1 MPKPIR
7 DLRIRLYDPRHD
19 AFLRYEAKR
28 RNVAESIII
37 RDALE
42 VACYC
47 WEIDERQKQGHR
59 IHEAGERARIME
71 RTTMAAARLD
81 RQGLPMAV
89 ASALQPQKR
98 RTLDTPAEIR
108 ELLQPADES
117 AAAALLPAHDDG
129 ESGAV

>member
-7 DLRIRLYDPRHD
+7 DIRTRLYDPRHD

-28 RNVAESIII
+28 RNVAESIVI

-42 VACYC
+42 VACQH
-47 WEIDERQKQGHR
+47 WERVEQRKQAVR
-59 IHEAGERARIME
+59 IAEATDRARIME
-71 RTTMAAARLD
+71 RTTMAAGRIV
-81 RQGLPMAV
+81 REGINPAV
-89 ASALQPQKR
+89 AGALQPAKLKS
-98 RTLDTPAEIR
+98 LDTPAEIR

-129 ESGAV
+129 AAGPG